1 MTTKHDCKNLE
12 ENIIM
17 LRKLES
23 FREAFISN
31 TKEEEKAHGQ
41 HKRRI

>member
-1 MTTKHDCKNLE
+1 ME
-12 ENIIM
+12 ENITM

-23 FREAFISN
+23 FKEAFISN

-41 HKRRI
+41 HKRKI